1 MIQAVT
7 ITALLA
13 SQTAPMVA
21 RTTWPEDTVRGI
33 SGLTHR
39 TGSMY
44 LAAPERERY
53 LTPFEVHSRGISP
66 KPNLPLRGVPEGLDI
81 ESIAALDNGDVAL
94 GTEAKLDGRKVDKI
108 LLASIGTTEVQIK
121 GELLFDYTG
130 YGITAEKNRGV
141 EGLCFTDGRLIAA
154 AEQTFERKNRRYAA
168 IQSYDFREKRWARYE
183 LPLTTSTG
191 KISAL
196 SCRKLPNAREVFAIE
211 RHYEVS
217 RILRFTLPLLDGGGE
232 LKSEL
237 IMDLKELFPENPPN
251 FEGIER
257 LDDGRFLLISDND
270 HGGVQGPTHLIL
282 ASPAPKQER
291 KIMPGAYVE

>member
-1 MIQAVT
+1 MLP
-7 ITALLA
+7 ALAATLLFI
-13 SQTAPMVA
+13 SQPPAVA

-33 SGLTHR
+33 SGLAHR
-39 TGSMY
+39 GGSLY
-44 LAAPERERY
+44 LAVSERGLY
-53 LTPFEVHSRGISP
+53 ATPFEVHARGISP
-66 KPNLPLRGVPEGLDI
+66 KPNLPLVGVPDGLEI
-81 ESIAALDNGDVAL
+81 ESIAVLDNGDLAL
-94 GTEAKLDGRKVDKI
+94 GTEAKLDERSRDKI
-108 LLASIGTTEVQIK
+108 LIASLGPSKIEIK
-121 GELLFDYTG
+121 GELTFDYAS
-130 YGITAEKNRGV
+130 YGITAETNRGI

-154 AEQTFERKNRRYAA
+154 AEQAIEVKNRRFAA

-183 LPLTTSTG
+183 LPLTTATG

-217 RILRFTLPLLDGGGE
+217 RILRFTMPLLDGGGE
-232 LKSEL
+232 LKPEL
-237 IMDLKELFPENPPN
+237 VMDLKELFPESPPN

-270 HGGVQGPTHLIL
+270 SGGVRGPTHLIL
-282 ASPAPKQER
+282 ATPAPKQER